1 MCSVLYLLMSEG
13 WAVISC
19 TYLLSEGEWAVISC
33 TYLLSE
39 GWAVI
44 SCTYLMSEG
53 KWAVIS
59 CIYLM
64 SEGWAVIFCTYLMSE
79 WGMGCDLLHLSVTC
93 TCLSLSPLFLPAH
106 FLALCLPRFIIKLD
120 MLNFTQPF

>member
-19 TYLLSEGEWAVISC
+19 TYLMSEGEWAVISC
-33 TYLLSE
+33 NNLLSE

-44 SCTYLMSEG
+44 SC
-53 KWAVIS
+53 
-59 CIYLM
+59 IYLLP
-64 SEGWAVIFCTYLMSE
+64 APV
-79 WGMGCDLLHLSVTC
+79 
-93 TCLSLSPLFLPAH
+93 SLSPLFLPAH

>member
-13 WAVISC
+13 
-19 TYLLSEGEWAVISC
+19 WAVISC

-53 KWAVIS
+53 EWAVIS

-93 TCLSLSPLFLPAH
+93 TCLSLPSLPTGSFPGLVCGSLH
-106 FLALCLPRFIIKLD
+106 Y
-120 MLNFTQPF
+120 